1 MKFGFIVP
9 FATVAQNI
17 ELARE
22 IESAGWDG
30 YFTWDG
36 IAVGDGAVEIWD
48 PWTLLAAVAVKTE
61 RIILGAMIFPLSRRR
76 PWVVARQAL
85 TVDHLS
91 HGRLVVP
98 VGLGAVDDGGFSKVH
113 PEVTDR
119 KERAGL
125 LDETLQILDLAWKGE
140 TFTFRGRHY
149 QVDDIQFLPR
159 PVQQPRIPIWTVG
172 AWPYKT
178 SLARSAR
185 RDGIIAVDMSRGQVA
200 EEVISPEAVANI
212 KAWMDEHRI
221 TTTPFDIIVEGVT
234 KGSDLV
240 ETRSRLQPL
249 TSAGATWWIESR
261 WDDDESSESLLNRIR
276 QGPPRL

>member
-9 FATVAQNI
+9 FATVDQNMNLAQ
-17 ELARE
+17 E

-140 TFTFRGRHY
+140 TFTFRGTHY
-149 QVDDIQFLPR
+149 ELDDIRFMPK
-159 PVQQPRIPIWTVG
+159 PVQRPRIPIWVVG
-172 AWPYKT
+172 SWLRPKSMARAARWDGIMPSISADPFRQPSPSEIEEIRAWI
-178 SLARSAR
+178 ADH
-185 RDGIIAVDMSRGQVA
+185 RDGAG
-200 EEVISPEAVANI
+200 
-212 KAWMDEHRI
+212 
-221 TTTPFDIIVEGVT
+221 PFELVVEGVSPGDDPEWAVT
-234 KGSDLV
+234 TLK
-240 ETRSRLQPL
+240 PL
-249 TSAGATWWIESR
+249 ADVGATWWIESR
-261 WDDDESSESLLNRIR
+261 WEAPNDYDTLLQRIR
-276 QGPPRL
+276 LGPPRV